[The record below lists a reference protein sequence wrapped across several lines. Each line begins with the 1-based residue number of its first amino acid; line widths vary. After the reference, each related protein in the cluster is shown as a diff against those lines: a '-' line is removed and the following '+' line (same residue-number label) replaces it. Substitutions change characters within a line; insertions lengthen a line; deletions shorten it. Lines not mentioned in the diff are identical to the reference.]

1 MDVSSNNSGT
11 GLGLAI
17 ARQIFIAHGGDLHI
31 DSKPQPGTQCR
42 IIFHPN

>member
-17 ARQIFIAHGGDLHI
+17 ARQIIIAHGGELHI
-31 DSKPQPGTQCR
+31 DSKPQLGTQCS
-42 IIFHPN
+42 IIFHSN